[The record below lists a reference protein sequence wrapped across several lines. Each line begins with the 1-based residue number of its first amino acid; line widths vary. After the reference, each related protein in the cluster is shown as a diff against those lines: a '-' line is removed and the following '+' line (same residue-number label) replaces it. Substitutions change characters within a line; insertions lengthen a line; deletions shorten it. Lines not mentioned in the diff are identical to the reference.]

1 MARPPSGMNLS
12 IAQLEQILQ
21 LRKGERQR
29 LEKMRGKLQKKLDQL
44 DAKLASLG
52 GPGGGGGRGRGGRG
66 GRNGHTGGGGGRVKN
81 EKSLNEM
88 ILSVLGKSSK
98 PMNVG
103 AIADAVRGGGYKSNS
118 ANFRSIVNQTLIK
131 DKRFGAASRGM
142 YQLKK

>member
-52 GPGGGGGRGRGGRG
+52 GPGGSGRGRA
-66 GRNGHTGGGGGRVKN
+66 GRNGHAGGGRGGRVKN

>member
-52 GPGGGGGRGRGGRG
+52 GPGGGGRGRA
-66 GRNGHTGGGGGRVKN
+66 GRNGHAGGGRGGRVKN